1 MLETKKVDAGA
12 AVRSMTFLYESSC
25 ICVLRWCV
33 CAESGPA
40 KSRARESDLHIC
52 MWSERQEPT
61 QPMLIYSRI
70 FFSLSCASD
79 PEVTRK
85 AKAGRNT
92 ADRDCL
98 TADNH
103 SKGHSLSQLAFEVCV
118 NHTYYVRQTDC
129 LCSANI
135 QCFTVISAANCG
147 VQLHPYSFIRPSVQ
161 TVFICISC

>member
-1 MLETKKVDAGA
+1 MQRVAPP
-12 AVRSMTFLYESSC
+12 SH
-25 ICVLRWCV
+25 
-33 CAESGPA
+33 
-40 KSRARESDLHIC
+40 ARENQIC
-52 MWSERQEPT
+52 TYACGQKDRSPHGPCLFT
-61 QPMLIYSRI
+61 AGFCSP
-70 FFSLSCASD
+70 SCASD

-92 ADRDCL
+92 ADCDCL

-147 VQLHPYSFIRPSVQ
+147 VQLHLYSFIRPSVP

>member
-1 MLETKKVDAGA
+1 MCGEWPCQVTRERIRSAHMHV
-12 AVRSMTFLYESSC
+12 VRKTE
-25 ICVLRWCV
+25 
-33 CAESGPA
+33 
-40 KSRARESDLHIC
+40 ARTPHAYLQQDF
-52 MWSERQEPT
+52 
-61 QPMLIYSRI
+61 

-147 VQLHPYSFIRPSVQ
+147 VQLHLYSFIRPSVQ